1 MTIDYKL
8 IGARIQ
14 KRRKEKK
21 LTQEQLAERLSV
33 SVGYV
38 SQIERGLTKAN
49 LEMLARIC
57 TELDCELTYLIDG
70 VVKTRDSY
78 LDAGLAERFRRLDA
92 RQKEL
97 AMRLL
102 DAISDGTPDA

>member
-14 KRRKEKK
+14 RERKSKK
-21 LTQEQLAERLSV
+21 LTQETLAERLSV

-78 LDAGLAERFRRLDA
+78 LDAGLAERFRRMDA

-97 AMRLL
+97 ALRLL
-102 DAISDGTPDA
+102 DAIPDGIPDV

>member
-1 MTIDYKL
+1 MRIDYKL

-14 KRRKEKK
+14 KRRKEKR
-21 LTQEQLAERLSV
+21 LPQETLAERICV

-38 SQIERGLTKAN
+38 SQIERGLTKAT
-49 LEMLARIC
+49 LEMLAHIC

-78 LDAGLAERFRRLDA
+78 LDAGLAERFRRMDA

-97 AMRLL
+97 ALRLL
-102 DAISDGTPDA
+102 DAIPDGIPDA

>member
-14 KRRKEKK
+14 RERKSKK
-21 LTQEQLAERLSV
+21 LTQETLAERLSV

-57 TELDCELTYLIDG
+57 AELDCELTYLFDG
-70 VVKTRDSY
+70 VVKSKTSY
-78 LDAGLAERFRRLDA
+78 LDAAVAERFSRLDA
-92 RQKEL
+92 RQKAL
-97 AMRLL
+97 ALRLL
-102 DAISDGTPDA
+102 EAIPEG

>member
-14 KRRKEKK
+14 RERKSKK

-49 LEMLARIC
+49 LEMLAKIC
-57 TELDCELTYLIDG
+57 TELDCELTHLFDG
-70 VVKTRDSY
+70 VVTVKSSY
-78 LDAGLAERFRRLDA
+78 LDEALAERFLRLDA
-92 RQKEL
+92 EQKKL
-97 AMRLL
+97 AIRLL
-102 DAISDGTPDA
+102 EAIPEG